1 MEIQAASI
9 PDVKIITP
17 VRHDDRRG
25 FFCEVYN
32 KRALAEEGIDVDF
45 VQDNH
50 SRSVQRGTLRG
61 LHFQCPPSAQNKLV
75 WVLRGAVID
84 VSVDCRVGSPTYG
97 QYVMLELDAATGN
110 QVFCPRGFA
119 HGMLTLVHDT
129 EIAYKV
135 DAYYAPKLDLGIRWD
150 DPDLAIDWPIPADQM
165 SLSEK
170 DRHLPWFRDLPA
182 VFGYP

>member
-17 VRHDDRRG
+17 VRHRDRRG
-25 FFCEVYN
+25 FVCEVYN
-32 KRALAEEGIDVDF
+32 KRALAEEGIDSHF

-50 SRSVQRGTLRG
+50 SYSVQCGTLRG
-61 LHFQCPPSAQNKLV
+61 LHFQCPPAAQNKLV
-75 WVLRGAVID
+75 RVLRGAVLD
-84 VSVDCRVGSPTYG
+84 VSVDCRAGSPTYG
-97 QYVMLELDAATGN
+97 QYVMVELNATIGN
-110 QVFCPRGFA
+110 QVLCPMGFA
-119 HGMLTLVHDT
+119 HGMLTLDHDT

-135 DAYYAPKLDLGIRWD
+135 DAHYAPGLDLGIRWD
-150 DPDLAIDWPIPADQM
+150 DPDLAIDWPIPAEQIL
-165 SLSEK
+165 LSEK

>member
-1 MEIQAASI
+1 MEIQAALI

-17 VRHDDRRG
+17 VRHRDRRG

-32 KRALAEEGIDVDF
+32 KRALAEEEIDSQF

-50 SRSVQRGTLRG
+50 SYSVQRGTLRG
-61 LHFQCPPSAQNKLV
+61 LHFQCPPAAQNKLV
-75 WVLRGAVID
+75 RVLRGAVLD
-84 VSVDCRVGSPTYG
+84 VSVDCRARSPTYG
-97 QYVMLELDAATGN
+97 QYVMVELNAATGN

-119 HGMLTLVHDT
+119 HGTLTLDHDT

-135 DAYYAPKLDLGIRWD
+135 DAYYAQDLDLGIRWD

-170 DRHLPWFRDLPA
+170 DRRLPWFRDLPV